1 VARSFVKD
9 ESEALADV
17 VRLLSYPETDRS
29 SAGRGALH
37 FVTRDRLAQWTSRST
52 QLFIRTRGEG
62 RMKSDRARSLWTA
75 LTATVIVGLAASLI
89 GCASAG
95 PVTPVVVSDV
105 KSVAGTWKG
114 IVYRSSTEPEQIVL
128 TIRED
133 GSYDLV
139 SAQPLGTSRGKG
151 TMVVSNG
158 RLVIEGERGRG
169 VATVLK
175 NPAGDRVMNVEAT
188 LSDNTILTAKLWPS
202 P

>member
-1 VARSFVKD
+1 MI
-9 ESEALADV
+9 
-17 VRLLSYPETDRS
+17 
-29 SAGRGALH
+29 G
-37 FVTRDRLAQWTSRST
+37 
-52 QLFIRTRGEG
+52 
-62 RMKSDRARSLWTA
+62 SLM
-75 LTATVIVGLAASLI
+75 

-114 IVYRSSTEPEQIVL
+114 IVYRSGFEPEQVVL

-133 GSYDLV
+133 GSYDIV
-139 SAQPLGTSRGKG
+139 AAQQLGTSRGKG

-169 VATVLK
+169 VATLLK
-175 NPAGDRVMNVEAT
+175 NPAGDRVMSVEAT
-188 LSDNTILTAKLWPS
+188 LSDNSILTAKLWPS

>member
-1 VARSFVKD
+1 
-9 ESEALADV
+9 
-17 VRLLSYPETDRS
+17 
-29 SAGRGALH
+29 
-37 FVTRDRLAQWTSRST
+37 
-52 QLFIRTRGEG
+52 
-62 RMKSDRARSLWTA
+62 MKSNRAQSLWTA
-75 LTATVIVGLAASLI
+75 LTATVIIGFAASLL

-114 IVYRSSTEPEQIVL
+114 IVYRSGFEPEQVVL

-133 GSYDLV
+133 GSYDIV
-139 SAQPLGTSRGKG
+139 AAQQLGTSRGKG

-169 VATVLK
+169 VATLLK
-175 NPAGDRVMNVEAT
+175 NPAGDRVMSVEAT
-188 LSDNTILTAKLWPS
+188 LSDNSILTAKLWPS

>member
-1 VARSFVKD
+1 
-9 ESEALADV
+9 
-17 VRLLSYPETDRS
+17 
-29 SAGRGALH
+29 
-37 FVTRDRLAQWTSRST
+37 
-52 QLFIRTRGEG
+52 
-62 RMKSDRARSLWTA
+62 MKSNRDRSLWNA
-75 LTATVIVGLAASLI
+75 LTAIVIVGFAASLI

-95 PVTPVVVSDV
+95 PVTPVAVPDV

-114 IVYRSSTEPEQIVL
+114 IVYRSGSEPEQVVL

-158 RLVIEGERGRG
+158 RLVIEGEKGRG
-169 VATVLK
+169 VATLLK

-188 LSDNTILTAKLWPS
+188 LSDNSILTVKLWPS